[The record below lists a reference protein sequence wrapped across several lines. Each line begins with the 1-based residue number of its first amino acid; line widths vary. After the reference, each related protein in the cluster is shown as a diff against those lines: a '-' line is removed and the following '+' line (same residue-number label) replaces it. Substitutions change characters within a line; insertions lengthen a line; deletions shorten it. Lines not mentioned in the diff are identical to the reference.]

1 MRDDSDQAWNNEQVL
16 YATFLSALHLDAGNT
31 VLAEQRLESAE
42 RSVRRARINGVDDA
56 NIYYTES
63 SIYALRGE
71 TQAALESLQKA
82 YDRGFRAVWM
92 LEIDLRLASIH
103 AEPQFSE
110 IKQQIEKDIVQ
121 ARTEVE
127 SFALAAR

>member
-1 MRDDSDQAWNNEQVL
+1 M
-16 YATFLSALHLDAGNT
+16 YATILSALHRDAGNT
-31 VLAEQRLESAE
+31 VLAEQRLVSAE

-56 NIYYTES
+56 DIYYTES
-63 SIYALRGE
+63 SIHALRGNPE
-71 TQAALESLQKA
+71 AALDSLQKA
-82 YDRGFRAVWM
+82 YDRGFRAAWM

-110 IKQQIEKDIVQ
+110 IKQQIERDIVQ